1 MAKRETEVKKAK
13 IRVQMRP
20 LKNSVSRKTAL
31 VKVVEKAKKSAAKIE
46 LITSVRRQGVPFTGS
61 SYEIKIAPPINN
73 NIPHHCQPIKSSP
86 KKNLAKPKVK
96 MGIRPPTTGTTR
108 LV

>member
-1 MAKRETEVKKAK
+1 MKKSLAGRSDCSCPPPATASRTNGMAKRETEVKKAK
-13 IRVQMRP
+13 MRVQMRP

-73 NIPHHCQPIKSSP
+73 NIPHHC
-86 KKNLAKPKVK
+86 
-96 MGIRPPTTGTTR
+96 
-108 LV
+108 